1 MQGSSYEDMIKI
13 YLLLV
18 LGKKIYLPIYSLVEI
33 YKCQERFVWEIYWK

>member
-18 LGKKIYLPIYSLVEI
+18 LGKKYTYVLPIYSLVEI
-33 YKCQERFVWEIYWK
+33 YKCQERFV